1 MKVPRDPWWTV
12 LGLDRFLAY
21 PSLRLLHA
29 ASIHLDKSRR
39 SSCSLT
45 RGRTA
50 DPPVPRQS
58 ADPTHSRHPHG
69 FRRPLLGDQP
79 HSTTTHAAA
88 YEQSK
93 MKSTGS
99 ARVSSAHERTLRHRA
114 RAGARPS
121 TVARPSAGVATLPV
135 SASTTDAGELGRGAS
150 RARTRPAHASR
161 PSESASARG
170 HGQRSRARVR
180 SGGGRGC
187 ATAGKQGPQLST
199 GSHARQRTR
208 VRGGAGE
215 HASQYPSVCRC
226 WWFPPN
232 GKVVVSSSLVSRAEV
247 VSPRGIRFLNFCSL
261 SSSFRPCLV
270 LQKFCKIFQIPRHIE
285 SLDVCMKY

>member
-1 MKVPRDPWWTV
+1 
-12 LGLDRFLAY
+12 
-21 PSLRLLHA
+21 
-29 ASIHLDKSRR
+29 
-39 SSCSLT
+39 
-45 RGRTA
+45 
-50 DPPVPRQS
+50 
-58 ADPTHSRHPHG
+58 
-69 FRRPLLGDQP
+69 
-79 HSTTTHAAA
+79 
-88 YEQSK
+88 

-170 HGQRSRARVR
+170 HGQRSRARTATVDR
-180 SGGGRGC
+180 QPCAATHPSARWRGRAC
-187 ATAGKQGPQLST
+187 IAVPI
-199 GSHARQRTR
+199 
-208 VRGGAGE
+208 
-215 HASQYPSVCRC
+215 CRC

-270 LQKFCKIFQIPRHIE
+270 LQKFCKIFQISRHIE